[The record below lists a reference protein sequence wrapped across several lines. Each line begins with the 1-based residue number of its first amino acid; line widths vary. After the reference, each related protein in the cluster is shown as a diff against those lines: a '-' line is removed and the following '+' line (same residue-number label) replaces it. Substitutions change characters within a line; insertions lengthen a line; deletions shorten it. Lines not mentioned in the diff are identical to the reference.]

1 VLTRL
6 WKYHTFVGQYKF
18 KQLVDRLAGDEGAAL
33 FEVTSE
39 LGPGFYVLIAYTI
52 CGGFVHYFFSNA
64 VSEYYALD
72 PNHKIDSVWTIL
84 FGYALTEVATVEHHA
99 PNKMLNAERSADI
112 PNEPNRHHIA
122 EEDVI

>member
-1 VLTRL
+1 VLTRR
-6 WKYHTFVGQYKF
+6 FGQYKF

-39 LGPGFYVLIAYTI
+39 LGPGFYALIAYTI

-72 PNHKIDSVWTIL
+72 PHHKIDSVWTIL
-84 FGYALTEVATVEHHA
+84 FSYALTEVATVEHA
-99 PNKMLNAERSADI
+99 PTMQDAEKNAKMQ
-112 PNEPNRHHIA
+112 NEPIRNNIA